1 MLICQIESAPQMQ
14 EKWLDNA
21 AIGASALCL
30 VHCLILPVA
39 IMILPFLAAA
49 LEHREWL
56 HAALLGF
63 AAPSSLYALLSGVRI
78 HGQSKPLAYGVAGMV
93 FLLLG
98 LWLDDSAVYEMLATV
113 FGSGL
118 LIAGHIQNLRLRRGH
133 WQ

>member
-49 LEHREWL
+49 LEYSEWF
-56 HAALLGF
+56 HVAFLGF
-63 AAPSSLYALLSGVRI
+63 AAPSSLYALLSGIRI
-78 HGQSKPLAYGVAGMV
+78 HGQSKPLAYGVTGLA

-98 LWLDDSAVYEMLATV
+98 LLLDDRAIYEMLATV
-113 FGSGL
+113 VGSGL
-118 LIAGHIQNLRLRRGH
+118 LIAGHIQNLRLRRRY